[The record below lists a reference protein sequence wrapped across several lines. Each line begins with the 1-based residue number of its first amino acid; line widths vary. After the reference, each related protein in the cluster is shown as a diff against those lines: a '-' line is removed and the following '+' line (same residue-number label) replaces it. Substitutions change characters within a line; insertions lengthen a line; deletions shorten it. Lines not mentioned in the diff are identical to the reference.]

1 MGKDGQNRRDSW
13 NKMNSGISI
22 PDNQVIRTDSGQ
34 QGSRVD
40 HVLDITLHSNCSKG
54 VQSAEG
60 IN

>member
-1 MGKDGQNRRDSW
+1 
-13 NKMNSGISI
+13 MNSGISI

-40 HVLDITLHSNCSKG
+40 NDLDITPHSNCSKG
-54 VQSAEG
+54 MQSAEG